1 METKKSIDLL
11 ADGVIGDPIKTVIV
25 RGGEN
30 PVDNNNDG
38 FNDGTVTAPSVILT
52 NSNAY
57 ALDLSGAGNVGNTPT
72 SLFLEASN
80 GSNWN
85 PTTNYGVI
93 GGYVSY
99 DVNASSQQTTTAYLY
114 EQSGTGATAVYN
126 KWNFLQGS
134 ASGVATATSAIAQTV
149 SLSDIL
155 AKELELS
162 FDLNND
168 DIVGD
173 RIVNLTKQ
181 LPVQQKGAPSV
192 VQLASGTY
200 AIDFDGNSEV
210 GQLKSVVTLKTS
222 NGQNWSPSSDA
233 QVIGVF
239 SSEELETS
247 GQIKYY
253 ATIFDRRDKFVTGL

>member
-1 METKKSIDLL
+1 MHWTYQEQETLETLL
-11 ADGVIGDPIKTVIV
+11 RAFFLRHQTAVIG
-25 RGGEN
+25 
-30 PVDNNNDG
+30 
-38 FNDGTVTAPSVILT
+38 A
-52 NSNAY
+52 
-57 ALDLSGAGNVGNTPT
+57 
-72 SLFLEASN
+72 
-80 GSNWN
+80 

-155 AKELELS
+155 AKELELG
-162 FDLNND
+162 FDLTND
-168 DIVGD
+168 EIVGD
-173 RIVNLTKQ
+173 RVVNLTKQ

-192 VQLASGTY
+192 VELASGTF
-200 AIDFDGNSEV
+200 AVDFDGNAEV

-222 NGQNWSPSSDA
+222 NGQNWNPSSGA

-253 ATIFDRRDKFVTGL
+253 ATVFEQTGPSSSPVYKRMDFFKAIRTNKFSGNSNNSKNSYTDRYS